1 MCFMK
6 KGQRTVGSWSKQA
19 LGLLPYVKQYELFK
33 FLMLMYSC
41 KYLFMLF
48 LIISHKISVSM

>member
-19 LGLLPYVKQYELFK
+19 LGLLPYVKQYEL
-33 FLMLMYSC
+33 Y
-41 KYLFMLF
+41 
-48 LIISHKISVSM
+48 